1 MSKHDI
7 LSTDDPPRPE
17 VLVRHLEELVRFYKA
32 LADPTRLRMV
42 ALLLE
47 RPMYGQELAQAL
59 GIKPPTASHHL
70 SELRAAGVVRERKV
84 DMYRYFEVDRD
95 RLRALSNA
103 LAEEQPRPRRAPR
116 ADEEARVRSIY
127 LVDGRLTTIPLRRK
141 HLITI
146 LEALVQDFAY
156 GRRYPEAEVNAML
169 ARYHEDV
176 ATLRRELVGYRLLA
190 RERGVYWR
198 VGDRVGAAPAAPDQ
212 PVGQDYGG

>member
-1 MSKHDI
+1 VSESHDEAPHAE
-7 LSTDDPPRPE
+7 PPSVDQPP
-17 VLVRHLEELVRFYKA
+17 HLEALVRFYKA

-47 RPMYGQELAQAL
+47 RPMYGQELAEAL
-59 GIKPPTASHHL
+59 GIKPPTVSHHL

-95 RLRALSNA
+95 RLRALSGA
-103 LAEEQPRPRRAPR
+103 LAEDKLLRPPRAPR
-116 ADEEARVRSIY
+116 ADEEARTRSIY
-127 LVDGRLTTIPLRRK
+127 LVDGRLTAIPTQRK
-141 HLITI
+141 RVITI
-146 LEALVQDFAY
+146 LEALVQDFEY
-156 GRRYPEAEVNAML
+156 GRRYNEAEVNAVL

-198 VGDRVGAAPAAPDQ
+198 VGDRVGAPPGILI
-212 PVGQDYGG
+212 P